1 VIAGNTHTPIT
12 TTNRNSTHTPSAQQR
27 QQQLQ
32 NLPDYGRRR
41 HERRRRRLSRG
52 AGVAKFTPTTLHC
65 AYSEG
70 GAAGHTLHNS
80 NSKPRRAAHETKHNM
95 HCKEITTQREPQ
107 LGTRTFKPPQANRTA
122 LALGCQQQ
130 QHACGSTTNTNGQDG
145 GSAGVSIHIHN
156 PASAGLYH
164 YVGVAVTAPT
174 NTQRPALA

>member
-1 VIAGNTHTPIT
+1 MVHARYSQVIAGNTHTPIT

-52 AGVAKFTPTTLHC
+52 AGVAKLTPTTLHC

-95 HCKEITTQREPQ
+95 HCKESKNPERAPAWHAHSHHHKQTARHWHLGASDSNTRAGARLTQTA
-107 LGTRTFKPPQANRTA
+107 GTEAVQVCQCTYTPLRPQAF
-122 LALGCQQQ
+122 
-130 QHACGSTTNTNGQDG
+130 TTTW
-145 GSAGVSIHIHN
+145 AW
-156 PASAGLYH
+156 L
-164 YVGVAVTAPT
+164 
-174 NTQRPALA
+174 